1 MLSRYTQLNNQFI
14 LSMLSI
20 MFALFDFCVFILK
33 NICVLFVDTL
43 RLTMFK
49 SQKVVP
55 SPTPSTYF
63 VRSLWAKSHSFN
75 QRNRRLIPT
84 FFNTFTSVNSSL
96 YPLSTELTIMTT
108 NIFNIYIIRRSV

>member
-1 MLSRYTQLNNQFI
+1 MPNSYTQLNNQLI

-33 NICVLFVDTL
+33 NICVLFVDTFS
-43 RLTMFK
+43 LTMFK

-63 VRSLWAKSHSFN
+63 VRSLWVKMVSFN
-75 QRNRRLIPT
+75 HPFRRLLPT
-84 FFNTFTSVNSSL
+84 FYSFFTSVNRSL